1 MMFRSEDAERIRRSI
16 ALLAPGHPSALDR
29 EAAMALLAEL
39 QRLQGKDR
47 RIQQLLDELLHL
59 LETARSVGNS

>member
-47 RIQQLLDELLHL
+47 RIQQLLDEVLHL